1 VEAIILGMTPAER
14 RKPDIIDGSRRK
26 RIAAGSGTR
35 VQDVN
40 QLLAQ
45 FKQMKKMM
53 RQISKGG
60 RPQLFGT

>member
-1 VEAIILGMTPAER
+1 MTPAER

-53 RQISKGG
+53 RQIGKGG